1 MTDFPDTLSTMVE
14 VAESRQRR
22 LYHYIDPS
30 SHLLA
35 KEDEIDP
42 EDCKTELFGA
52 DAEQIVSA
60 KEEVNK
66 SRLKH
71 RYTHR
76 LAAIQKRRPA
86 VSPVRVNL
94 LVDSNKYIGSM
105 LKRHTILLE
114 SWEQES

>member
-1 MTDFPDTLSTMVE
+1 MFFKICKSKLLTVLTDFPDTLSTMVE

-86 VSPVRVNL
+86 VSP
-94 LVDSNKYIGSM
+94 SKS
-105 LKRHTILLE
+105 E
-114 SWEQES
+114 STRRF